1 MPDAAARLPIGSG
14 VPNAGTPGDVSA
26 IDALAINTIRTL
38 SMDAVQA
45 AASGH
50 PGTPM
55 ALAPVAYALWQQVL
69 DYDPAAPHWPGRDRF
84 VLSNGHASMLLY
96 SLLHLAGVKRVDESG
111 RPTDEPAVR
120 LEDIERFR
128 QLDSRCPGH
137 PEFGWT
143 TGVETTT
150 GPLGQGVA
158 TSVGMALAARWLGA
172 RYNRPGH
179 ELFSWRTWAI
189 CGDGCLMEGIASE
202 AASLAGHLEL
212 SNLCWI
218 HDNNHIS
225 IEGHTDLAFT
235 EDVAARFAAYRW
247 NVLRVADANDLDRLG
262 EAYRGAM
269 AETRRPTLIIVDSHI
284 GWGAPDRQ
292 DTSAAHGEPLG
303 EEEIRR
309 TKRFYG
315 WPEDAKFLVPSQVP
329 ARFAEV
335 MGARG
340 AEKRAAWEKTFESY
354 RREHPELAAQLD
366 HLFAGTLPA
375 GWEASLPGFATDA
388 KGMATRVS
396 NGKCL
401 DAAAQVIPWIVGGA
415 ADLTPSTKTRLDFE
429 GAGDQQGP
437 RWAAAVPE
445 NVDPAST
452 VCSPAGRNVH
462 FGIREHA
469 MAAVVNGMALSGL
482 RPFGAGFLI
491 FSDYARG
498 SIRLSALMQLPVV
511 HVFTHDSIGL
521 GEDGPTH
528 QPVEQLASLRAVPG
542 LMVFRPC
549 DANEAAACWR
559 VALGSGRPS
568 VMIGSRQNLPTLD
581 RTTHCSADGATRG
594 GYVLAEAGGG
604 TPEAILIATGSE
616 VHLCLAARESLE
628 ASGMPTRVVSMPC
641 SDLFDEQDQ
650 AYRESVLPASVSR
663 RVSVEEAST
672 LGWHRYVGD
681 GGACIGMHTFGASA
695 PIEELMHKFGF
706 EPDRIAETARGL
718 A

>member
-1 MPDAAARLPIGSG
+1 MSDSAVRLPLGADD
-14 VPNAGTPGDVSA
+14 PNAGTPGDVPE
-26 IDALAINTIRTL
+26 IDALAVNTIRTL

-96 SLLHLAGVKRVDESG
+96 SLLHLAGVKRLDESG
-111 RPTDEPAVR
+111 RPTGDLAVR

-137 PEFGWT
+137 PEHGWT

-189 CGDGCLMEGIASE
+189 CGDGCLMEGISSE

-262 EAYRGAM
+262 EAYRGAI
-269 AETRRPTLIIVDSHI
+269 AEDRRPTLIVVDSHI

-303 EEEIRR
+303 DEEIRR

-315 WPEDAKFLVPSQVP
+315 WPEDARFLVPPEVP
-329 ARFAEV
+329 ARFAEL
-335 MGARG
+335 MAARG
-340 AEKRAAWEKTFESY
+340 TAKRTAWERTFESY
-354 RREHPELAAQLD
+354 RREHPELAAELD
-366 HLFAGTLPA
+366 HIFAGTLPENWA
-375 GWEASLPGFATDA
+375 ATLPTFDPDE

-396 NGKCL
+396 SGKCL
-401 DAAAQVIPWIVGGA
+401 VAAAKAIPWIVGGA

-437 RWAAAVPE
+437 AWSTAVPE
-445 NVDPAST
+445 KVDPAST
-452 VCSPAGRNVH
+452 ICSPRGRNVH

-469 MAAVVNGMALSGL
+469 MAAIVNGMAL
-482 RPFGAGFLI
+482 
-491 FSDYARG
+491 
-498 SIRLSALMQLPVV
+498 IRLSALMELPVV

-528 QPVEQLASLRAVPG
+528 QPVEQLVSLRAVPG
-542 LMVFRPC
+542 LLVFRPC
-549 DANEAAACWR
+549 DANEAAVCWR
-559 VALGSGRPS
+559 TALESGRPS
-568 VMIGSRQNLPTLD
+568 VMVGSRQNLPTLD
-581 RTTHCSADGATRG
+581 RSTFASVEGATRG

-616 VHLCLAARESLE
+616 VHPCLEARETLE
-628 ASGMPTRVVSMPC
+628 ASGTPTRVVSMPC
-641 SDLFDEQDQ
+641 SDMFDEQDE
-650 AYRESVLPASVSR
+650 AYRESVLPASVTR
-663 RVSVEEAST
+663 RVSVEESST
-672 LGWHRYVGD
+672 LGWHRYVGG

-695 PIEELMHKFGF
+695 PIKELLHKFGF
-706 EPDRIAETARGL
+706 EPGSIVETVRRL